1 MSGNRKAP
9 PKSTKY
15 ATSATNL
22 QIGPYVISKRSK
34 IHVFACIH
42 FGLDPRQTP
51 SCEACHRSSPGGRR
65 ATKGR
70 RWAGSPPSP
79 RRAPSPHGEPPHP
92 TESPLTPR
100 RAPAAP
106 QDSPP
111 IPTLCRPGPRLS
123 WEAAGSALPIAPGH
137 LWKQSFH
144 KHPSVCKQNHCF
156 GISFVSLNAPEHV

>member
-42 FGLDPRQTP
+42 FRLDPRQTP

-79 RRAPSPHGEPPHP
+79 WRAPSPHGEPPLP
-92 TESPLTPR
+92 PRTAPPSPRCATR
-100 RAPAAP
+100 GRG
-106 QDSPP
+106 SPGRQLVARCP
-111 IPTLCRPGPRLS
+111 LLQATSGSRVSINIPL
-123 WEAAGSALPIAPGH
+123 
-137 LWKQSFH
+137 
-144 KHPSVCKQNHCF
+144 
-156 GISFVSLNAPEHV
+156 FVNKIIVLE